1 MKKVLGIFSL
11 LLFSAGQLWAQAE
24 YAYVYIEGD
33 LETPFYVKVEGK
45 MHPRL
50 GKNHFIIS
58 NLDAGYT
65 RFEILFQQNKYPPQE
80 FLLEVPASGSRGFRL
95 HKINDRQFALYDLQQ
110 TRYIVSGNT
119 EADDS
124 APPLGAPASG
134 GVAESATT
142 GSADEDPAH
151 RLADQGEAVIPQP
164 ADATAEGAETTRFV
178 PGLTLY
184 NDGTFSRTPDFE
196 PDQPATESRRK
207 RKQRQ
212 PENFD
217 ELPAWDPEAPE
228 ESQPGET
235 ETGVPA
241 ATAGADDC
249 SEAMDNL
256 TFESFALKILEK
268 DSDSDKLKLLKRQ
281 KARHCFSTEQIRILV
296 KNLNMQ
302 SIRFDAVQ
310 MLYPHTSDPEN
321 YGQLEALFNTE
332 YLRNKF
338 KALLP

>member
-1 MKKVLGIFSL
+1 MKKIFSVFIL
-11 LLFSAGQLWAQAE
+11 VLWSVGRLSAQAD

-33 LETPFYVKVEGK
+33 METPFYVKVEGK

-50 GKNHFIIS
+50 GKNHFIIA
-58 NLDAGYT
+58 NLDEGYT
-65 RFEILFQQNKYPPQE
+65 KFEILFQQNKYPPQE
-80 FLLEVPASGSRGFRL
+80 FLLEIPASGSRGFRL

-110 TRYIVSGNT
+110 SRYIVSGNT

-124 APPLGAPASG
+124 APVVASLPAGTNTPTATEPTGELPEFPVEGNRVANEVEKATSEKAPEE
-134 GVAESATT
+134 VN
-142 GSADEDPAH
+142 
-151 RLADQGEAVIPQP
+151 
-164 ADATAEGAETTRFV
+164 RFV

-184 NDGTFSRTPDFE
+184 NDGTYSRVPDLE
-196 PDQPATESRRK
+196 STQPPLDAGKKK
-207 RKQRQ
+207 RQRA

-228 ESQPGET
+228 ARQAANREVED
-235 ETGVPA
+235 VDALA
-241 ATAGADDC
+241 ATGDC
-249 SEAMDNL
+249 REAMDNL
-256 TFESFALKILEK
+256 TFENFALKILDK
-268 DSDSDKLKLLKRQ
+268 SSDSDRLKLLKRQ

-321 YGQLEALFNTE
+321 YGQLESLFNTE
-332 YLRNKF
+332 YLKNKF
-338 KALLP
+338 NALLPQ